1 MHLIHHSPK
10 PTWLNFVNCK
20 SCRTNVTYFYF
31 RIKMVRK
38 TAQKSD
44 VKAMS
49 VSKPS
54 KAVKKPKAGD
64 DKVKKVVKEAK
75 KTVNVTQE
83 VKKEEK
89 KVKAT
94 TEVKKVEK
102 PKKKV
107 KAVKEVETEENV
119 ELPTIKSHPEMQ
131 VAMLCLPRH
140 LTTFMHYVMH

>member
-1 MHLIHHSPK
+1 
-10 PTWLNFVNCK
+10 
-20 SCRTNVTYFYF
+20 
-31 RIKMVRK
+31 MVRK

-75 KTVNVTQE
+75 KTVNVIKE
-83 VKKEEK
+83 VKKEVKPEK
-89 KVKAT
+89 KVKAKL
-94 TEVKKVEK
+94 EVKKVEK
-102 PKKKV
+102 PEKQV
-107 KAVKEVETEENV
+107 KAKKEVETEENV

-131 VAMLCLPRH
+131 VATSYLPIYIPTFRLFIMH
-140 LTTFMHYVMH
+140 LISKDKHLIG